1 MSFQIISVWFMTCL
15 PAINARAMSNEDD
28 ASIGYIG
35 CHIAHVLEMRTGKIN
50 MASSPLAESG
60 SQPIVLLFYSL
71 HGIDAIVH
79 SIGPSVFTRR
89 GRRKLP
95 TPQQPCAIL

>member
-1 MSFQIISVWFMTCL
+1 MTCL
-15 PAINARAMSNEDD
+15 PAINARAMSNEDG

-35 CHIAHVLEMRTGKIN
+35 CHIAHVLEMRRGKIN
-50 MASSPLAESG
+50 MASSPLAESD
-60 SQPIVLLFYSL
+60 SQPIVLLLYSL

-89 GRRKLP
+89 GRNNSSTTMRNSL
-95 TPQQPCAIL
+95 IF